1 MAQFDAN
8 IKVLLDAQAAYRQI
22 AKLES
27 RLEKLQDPR
36 SKIKVRDV
44 IRKDREAVKA
54 SEKELRN
61 KISLSAA
68 VQRRL
73 TVEQALNRAGI
84 ENNKEAVQRVR
95 NLQKAGDAGKGILSI
110 QNAVNAGLEKE
121 LQIRREI
128 NRTAIGRERG
138 LRQRSAFNARIN
150 RLSASNVTN
159 SALAPVKKLRDKF
172 GDAVEKGELDEAK
185 RLNAQLQQKI
195 KLLERVNK
203 IQRPGTLSGGA
214 RSPVRGSESTLNS
227 PKYFEAQA
235 DALDKVAKAEERRTK
250 AEQRRKQAAGGA
262 RSAVRG
268 SKNIVGSPKYLEA
281 KADALN
287 KVAKAEQRR
296 NQAAGGARSPIRGSK
311 NTVDSPKYLE
321 AQVKAIEK
329 LAKAGGP
336 SSPIGG
342 NKAIIGSPA
351 YTKNIQNAGLAL
363 RRLAKS
369 FDSIIRKSDKI
380 SASKGATGPLALPDS
395 KTLKAAARD
404 RGQLIERI
412 ETSAERT
419 QRFAERRAEALKR
432 SEDRS
437 KSILEANRA
446 AVKAGKANA
455 ASAERSAKANKSSV
469 ASTRKINK
477 NVKSTTATRKG
488 KSKGQGLLGFGQTA
502 TNLSAGAGFP
512 LLFGGGPG
520 SVIGGVGGALLGGFG
535 GSIIGGALGQQLDAL
550 GGIALKTADAL
561 GKPTSNLEALINT
574 LGIAG
579 TKLASDLEVLQELGL
594 SSVASAAATN
604 QFEELY
610 GADAVQKFEQLN
622 DNFKEFTNGLQTLG
636 VAISTLLA
644 GPFGKL
650 LSSLGKAA
658 SEAAT
663 ASTVGQL
670 EKTLSGEELKQFRK
684 RKAELQKA
692 TPGAFGSTVTQPL
705 TAADEQKLFDEFS
718 KTTVEKEKT
727 LDVDAQITGE
737 MDRQLLLA
745 QKTTAVEAGRLT
757 NRRDTQAAIS
767 SEVQLQ
773 SALNDLAKIN
783 LNLENE
789 KEKTK
794 LRLLE
799 LDQKLAKEQV
809 RQAQLAQ
816 QNAITQAELQIF
828 KDQQNAI
835 IATSKVDNE
844 IYQIKL
850 KTRALEQSAAQ
861 QSQTK
866 LAAIRQEA
874 KSQEE
879 VLRAKF
885 ELRKLDIKELEV
897 KIEEAM
903 LLEAKVEKIKEELA
917 LKEKQIQQA
926 EALRIIGINQFQ
938 QQQDLN
944 DLLAEQNALRSVQA
958 NSPERTLGFASAGL
972 GFFADSAKLEADLF
986 QKYNDDIDVFNEK
999 IKAAERNIQDLTAAE
1014 IKDGRATPFYKEII
1028 ALDNARERYKRLQ
1041 PAINAA
1047 ALEQQQF
1054 NDALTAVNPAVNSLV
1069 GGLRSV
1075 VAGTKSV
1082 EEAFADFLN
1091 TLADQLAQTA
1101 AQMIAQYIALGIA
1114 RAFAT
1119 GTNPTSFLGSSGG
1132 GLGQLF
1138 GNYNGLSGI
1147 PYAGEFANGGRIPSG
1162 QFGLVGENG
1171 PEFINGPARITPM
1184 GEGGSTVVNITINSD
1199 GGGTNSASGNNAQDA
1214 ARLGRLIERSTLAII
1229 TREKRAGGTLS
1240 R

>member
-36 SKIKVRDV
+36 TKIKVRNV
-44 IRKDREAVKA
+44 IRKDRQVVKA

-61 KISLSAA
+61 EISLTAA
-68 VQRRL
+68 AQRRA
-73 TVEQALNRAGI
+73 TVEKALNRAGI
-84 ENNKEAVQRVR
+84 ENNREAAKRVR
-95 NLQKAGDAGKGILSI
+95 NLQKAGDAGEGILSI

-121 LQIRREI
+121 LQIRREL

-138 LRQRSAFNARIN
+138 LRQRSAFNERIN
-150 RLSASNVTN
+150 RLSASNVTD
-159 SALAPVKKLRDKF
+159 SALAPVRKLRDKF

-214 RSPVRGSESTLNS
+214 RSPVRGSKSIPNS
-227 PKYFEAQA
+227 PKYLEAQA
-235 DALDKVAKAEERRTK
+235 DALDEVAKAEERRTK
-250 AEQRRKQAAGGA
+250 AEQRRNQAAGGA
-262 RSAVRG
+262 RSPVRG
-268 SKNIVGSPKYLEA
+268 SKNTVGSPKYLEA
-281 KADALN
+281 KADALD

-311 NTVDSPKYLE
+311 NTVGSPKYLE
-321 AQVKAIEK
+321 AQVKAIEE

-351 YTKNIQNAGLAL
+351 YTQNLQNAGLAL

-369 FDSIIRKSDKI
+369 FNSTIKKSDKI
-380 SASKGATGPLALPDS
+380 RGSKGATGPLALPDS
-395 KTLKAAARD
+395 KTLKAATK
-404 RGQLIERI
+404 GIQRI
-412 ETSAERT
+412 ETSADRT

-437 KSILEANRA
+437 KSILEANQA

-455 ASAERSAKANKSSV
+455 ASAERRAKANKSS
-469 ASTRKINK
+469 ATSTRKINK

-520 SVIGGVGGALLGGFG
+520 SVLGGVGGALAGGFG
-535 GSIIGGALGQQLDAL
+535 GSIIGGAIGTQIDKLGASAL
-550 GGIALKTADAL
+550 RTADAL
-561 GKPTSNLEALINT
+561 AKPTTNLEALIDV

-579 TKLASDLEVLQELGL
+579 SKLKSDLEVLQELGL
-594 SSVASAAATN
+594 GSVASAAATN
-604 QFEELY
+604 EFEALY
-610 GADAVQKFEQLN
+610 GSEAAQKFKQLKV
-622 DNFKEFTNGLQTLG
+622 DFDKFTNGVQQLG
-636 VAISTLLA
+636 VAISKLLA
-644 GPFGKL
+644 GPFGRL
-650 LSSLGKAA
+650 LSGLGSFA
-658 SEAAT
+658 SQAAT
-663 ASTVGQL
+663 ASTVGDL
-670 EKTLSGEELKQFRK
+670 EKSLSGEELKRFRK

-692 TPGAFGSTVTQPL
+692 TPGAFGSTTVQPL
-705 TAADEQKLFDEFS
+705 TATDEETLFKEFG
-718 KTTVEKEKT
+718 KQTTKKKGL
-727 LDVDAQITGE
+727 LDLDAQITAE
-737 MDRQLLLA
+737 MNRQLLLA
-745 QKTTAVEAGRLT
+745 EKTTAVEAGRLT
-757 NRRDTQAAIS
+757 NRRDAQAAIS
-767 SEVQLQ
+767 SEVQVQ
-773 SALNDLAKIN
+773 AALNNLVKIN

-816 QNAITQAELQIF
+816 QNAITQAEIQIF
-828 KDQQNAI
+828 RDQQNAI

-850 KTRALEQSAAQ
+850 KTRALEQNAAQ

-879 VLRAKF
+879 ILRARF

-897 KIEEAM
+897 KIEEAI

-999 IKAAERNIQDLTAAE
+999 IKAVKRNIQDLTAAE
-1014 IKDGRATPFYKEII
+1014 IEDGRATPLYKEII
-1028 ALDNARERYKRLQ
+1028 ALENARERYERLQ

-1054 NDALTAVNPAVNSLV
+1054 NDALTAVNPAVDSLV